1 VEHFVSGKNLLE
13 IKINMLRDSV
23 SYKIDKKI
31 LNEIFILNKLIE
43 EKIPKEESDAIRIM
57 WEDYRRYRTPRY

>member
-43 EKIPKEESDAIRIM
+43 EKKYLKRKVM
-57 WEDYRRYRTPRY
+57 Q